1 MPPILSLRHY
11 SHDQIA
17 HSHEH
22 VQLVFGLRGQLDF
35 EIAGRGSRIGQ
46 QLLAVVPATTHH
58 ACGSPSG
65 SPSGSHCLVVDVPP
79 EAWLR
84 ERLGQHAEPSL
95 RLLER
100 PDTLRLSPAQ
110 QQLVNWLAASPIND
124 PVIAE
129 QGTTLLLACLS
140 GGCEPA
146 GERSPLPL
154 AAIDAH
160 IARHL
165 GHPLQVGDLARLAG
179 LSVARLHARFVAETG
194 LTPMEYVRQHRLRQG
209 HALLRD
215 SRLPVGEIAAR
226 VGYASQSAFTAALGR
241 AFGCTPRELRRE
253 LRDKSHH

>member
-35 EIAGRGSRIGQ
+35 EIAGYGSRIGQ
-46 QLLAVVPATTHH
+46 QLLAVVPAATHH
-58 ACGSPSG
+58 ACGSR
-65 SPSGSHCLVVDVPP
+65 SGSHCLVVDVPP

-84 ERLGQHAEPSL
+84 ERLGHHAEPSL

-124 PVIAE
+124 PIIAE
-129 QGTTLLLACLS
+129 QGAALLLTSLNS
-140 GGCEPA
+140 GCEPA

-154 AAIDAH
+154 AAIAAH
-160 IARHL
+160 IDRHL
-165 GHPLQVGDLARLAG
+165 GHPLQVGDLAHLAG

-194 LTPMEYVRQHRLRQG
+194 LTPMEYVRQRRLRQG

-215 SRLPVGEIAAR
+215 TRLPVGEIAAR

-253 LRDKSHH
+253 LRDKTHH